1 LSDNALHVDANQGD
15 DLQLL
20 IQRNSPRV
28 QMHVSK
34 TTVLTW
40 PDSRLSFIH
49 TYFQIRIKI
58 RYKKTHSCIWGKC
71 RRLVH

>member
-20 IQRNSPRV
+20 IRQNSPRV

-40 PDSRLSFIH
+40 PDRTVACHSQTHISRFA
-49 TYFQIRIKI
+49 
-58 RYKKTHSCIWGKC
+58 
-71 RRLVH
+71 